1 MKRILF
7 LVFLF
12 AASVLQA
19 AEFEVVDQLTVNGA
33 TMLKSSVVVI
43 VPNLNLPLSLWVSTS
58 ATTPHLYVSTNG
70 NVGIG
75 TTAPVEKLHI
85 NTGTDQNFGVRAASM
100 FSTGGYILAHNDAN
114 TALQPMQYG
123 ASIHYFMGGNVGIG
137 TTTPVCKLHAYDSG
151 GNAKIRV
158 EGNDSN
164 TLDFRVDNSGQS
176 WPFMGVDRAGA
187 SQIFSSNSPLV
198 IGTFSSENLTLGTAN
213 ASRITINSSGN
224 VGIGTTSPGARLAIQ
239 GTGSYGSVNWGTAS
253 DMAIRSSEMTDSAY
267 HSILQLVSIRQSL
280 TTGNAANGYLGFST
294 IDDSNAQ
301 GMLDAGRIAIVNES
315 VSSRNS
321 ATALSFWT
329 NPGGVV
335 DTVPATEKVRITSA
349 GNVGIGTTNPQTALH
364 ISGATPF
371 IMVNGT
377 STSGEPGLSILNA

>member
-1 MKRILF
+1 MRVISNAPERLAF
-7 LVFLF
+7 RTINDANTVF
-12 AASVLQA
+12 
-19 AEFEVVDQLTVNGA
+19 T
-33 TMLKSSVVVI
+33 TKMVI
-43 VPNLNLPLSLWVSTS
+43 
-58 ATTPHLYVSTNG
+58 TNTG

-75 TTAPVEKLHI
+75 TTNPGAKLDI
-85 NTGTDQNFGVRAASM
+85 NSGGTTKMLLGANTSNTNYNAISLNGDNTDNARIGM
-100 FSTGGYILAHNDAN
+100 TGGGSADGRLYLDAVTNITFRPGSSATQAMTIL
-114 TALQPMQYG
+114 
-123 ASIHYFMGGNVGIG
+123 
-137 TTTPVCKLHAYDSG
+137 SG
-151 GNAKIRV
+151 
-158 EGNDSN
+158 
-164 TLDFRVDNSGQS
+164 
-176 WPFMGVDRAGA
+176 
-187 SQIFSSNSPLV
+187 
-198 IGTFSSENLTLGTAN
+198 
-213 ASRITINSSGN
+213 GN